1 MDDEK
6 LEQRIKDLRNNLT
19 TDRLDM
25 SYGEIINMYQSGD
38 LIISPE
44 FQRLFRWKNFQKTR
58 FIESI
63 LLGIPIPPIFVAE
76 DKEGKWELVDGLQR
90 LSTVLSFFGLLK
102 DGDKNNWIMD
112 AGDLVPELEGYN
124 KDKLPQIFQR
134 NIKRAYCRVE
144 IIKWDSKLD
153 MRYELFNRLNT
164 GGSALTEQEI
174 RNCIFRGNSSDF
186 NDYLSELSNN
196 SEFETITNLSKN
208 RKDELYLQELVLRF
222 TALYNSYENID
233 GNVSQFL
240 TKYMKEVTSG
250 EKVLDFEFMK
260 QIFIRVITLLYNNV
274 GDKVFLSSNQQFSSS
289 YFDGV
294 MIGVSRNIEYYEE
307 NIEIMKQKIEELKSN
322 KDFSYNMGSNSGSK
336 SRLQKKV
343 NIALKVFEPKEE

>member
-1 MDDEK
+1 M
-6 LEQRIKDLRNNLT
+6 
-19 TDRLDM
+19 
-25 SYGEIINMYQSGD
+25 IIQG
-38 LIISPE
+38 
-44 FQRLFRWKNFQKTR
+44 
-58 FIESI
+58 
-63 LLGIPIPPIFVAE
+63 
-76 DKEGKWELVDGLQR
+76 
-90 LSTVLSFFGLLK
+90 
-102 DGDKNNWIMD
+102 
-112 AGDLVPELEGYN
+112 
-124 KDKLPQIFQR
+124 
-134 NIKRAYCRVE
+134 
-144 IIKWDSKLD
+144 
-153 MRYELFNRLNT
+153 
-164 GGSALTEQEI
+164 
-174 RNCIFRGNSSDF
+174 GNSSDF

-208 RKDELYLQELVLRF
+208 KKDELYLQELVLRF

-343 NIALKVFEPKEE
+343 NIALKVFGPKEE